1 MMILRCVIV
10 DDEPLSRDVIEEFI
24 QVCPELELV
33 GSCSD
38 ALEAGELLKQN
49 ETDLLFLDI
58 NMPKLSG
65 ISFIK
70 TLSNPPMV
78 IFVTAYPQYAV
89 DGFEV
94 NAVDYLVKPVA
105 FERFRAA
112 VNKVLERL
120 ENALDKQQIRHI
132 MVRANKKNYRLE
144 FDDILYLEAKG
155 DYVKFKTKDSSLMVH
170 GTLKHFLLQLPEN
183 EFIRIHKSFVI
194 SLNKVVFLEGNR
206 VKIGDEKL
214 PVSLNYKDDLLL
226 KLG

>member
-1 MMILRCVIV
+1 MKLRCVIV

-24 QVCPELELV
+24 EVCPELELV
-33 GSCSD
+33 GVCSD
-38 ALEAGELLKQN
+38 ALEAGELLKQI

-65 ISFIK
+65 ISFLK
-70 TLSNPPMV
+70 TLSNPPLV
-78 IFVTAYPQYAV
+78 IFITAYPQFAV

-120 ENALDKQQIRHI
+120 ENASEKQQVRHI
-132 MVRANKKNYRLE
+132 MVRANKKNYRLDFE
-144 FDDILYLEAKG
+144 DILYLEAQG
-155 DYVKFKTKDSSLMVH
+155 DYVKLKTKDSSLLVH
-170 GTLKHFLLQLPEN
+170 GTLKQFLLQLPEN
-183 EFIRIHKSFVI
+183 EFLRIHKSFVI
-194 SLNKVVFLEGNR
+194 SLNKVVFIEGNR

-214 PVSLNYKDDLLL
+214 PVSLKYKDNLLL